1 MKNLFIFFAFCFV
14 IFPLHAEIW
23 EAKVVKIA
31 DGDTFTVFK
40 DGNRIR
46 VRLAEI
52 NAPEEGRPWSRQS
65 KQALKSQI
73 AGKVVK
79 IDQLEYDPFNR
90 VVAIVYVNST
100 NINEWMILNGHA
112 WVRRRYLKNL
122 DLLVLEEQARGNKLG
137 IWSLPERDFLD
148 AVLW

>member
-1 MKNLFIFFAFCFV
+1 MFFSFS
-14 IFPLHAEIW
+14 LHAEIW

-31 DGDTFTVFK
+31 DGDTFTAVK
-40 DGNRIR
+40 DNNEIRI
-46 VRLAEI
+46 RLAEI
-52 NAPEEGRPWSRQS
+52 NTPEKGRPWSKQA

-73 AGKVVK
+73 AGKTVK
-79 IDQLEYDPFNR
+79 IDEVDVDRFDR

-112 WVRRRYLKNL
+112 WVKRKYLKNPN
-122 DLLVLEEQARGNKLG
+122 LLELETQARENKLG
-137 IWSLPERDFLD
+137 IWSLPESEFLN